1 MTPEDANK
9 SHEFHQTVRELETQA
24 DKLLRELADRG
35 FSSRAK
41 VLVGKVYSLAISAK
55 SQADSMTPK

>member
-24 DKLLRELADRG
+24 DKLLRELADR

-41 VLVGKVYSLAISAK
+41 VLVGKVYSLASSAK